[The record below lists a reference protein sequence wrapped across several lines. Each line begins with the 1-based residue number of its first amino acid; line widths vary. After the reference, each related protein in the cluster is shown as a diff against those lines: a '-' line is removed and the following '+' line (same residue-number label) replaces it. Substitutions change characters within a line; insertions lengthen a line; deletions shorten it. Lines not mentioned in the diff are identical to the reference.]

1 MVLSIRAHGLLRTFL
16 QVLVLRLGGGVHVA
30 EHIVALLGEG
40 DFVDGVL
47 DVAVLEHEAGV
58 ALGVTAVNES
68 LHMGGE
74 PVDGIGPFG
83 GGRGGEGR
91 GEGSGEKGGEG
102 RSNSEH
108 KLATEQV
115 QEDDCSPNHLHV
127 RTINHSPRNEFG
139 MTILSH
145 LWSFRSSPELGP
157 AIVRATSWM
166 GVARV
171 SFVMRSPGEG

>member
-1 MVLSIRAHGLLRTFL
+1 MTLPVNPGHIEAFVVLLIRAHGLLRTFL
-16 QVLVLRLGGGVHVA
+16 QVLVLRLGGGVHVT

-40 DFVDGVL
+40 NFVDGVL

-91 GEGSGEKGGEG
+91 G
-102 RSNSEH
+102 
-108 KLATEQV
+108 
-115 QEDDCSPNHLHV
+115 
-127 RTINHSPRNEFG
+127 
-139 MTILSH
+139 
-145 LWSFRSSPELGP
+145 
-157 AIVRATSWM
+157 
-166 GVARV
+166 
-171 SFVMRSPGEG
+171 

>member
-1 MVLSIRAHGLLRTFL
+1 MVLSIRAHGVLHTFL
-16 QVLVLRLGGGVHVA
+16 QVLVLRLGGGVHVT
-30 EHIVALLGEG
+30 EHVVALLGEG

-47 DVAVLEHEAGV
+47 DVAVLKHKAGV

-68 LHMGGE
+68 LHMRGE
-74 PVDGIGPFG
+74 PVDSIGPFG
-83 GGRGGEGR
+83 RGREGR
-91 GEGSGEKGGEG
+91 GEGERVVEGGKENG
-102 RSNSEH
+102 GVTVNTSWLRNES
-108 KLATEQV
+108 KK
-115 QEDDCSPNHLHV
+115 
-127 RTINHSPRNEFG
+127 RTILLITSCTHNHSPRNEFG

-157 AIVRATSWM
+157 AMVRATSWM